1 MVRNGIYLLDTNIVS
16 EGGKINPNPKIAK
29 KLDIFADSCKLSTIT
44 WYEIQKGIK
53 RLPDGK
59 KKDFLLAYAEEQIA
73 AIYDFI
79 PYTKECAEI
88 QSEMYAKLASGG
100 MTAPY
105 QDSQIAATALAY
117 NLILVT
123 RNIKD
128 FEGIAEFFPLKL
140 ENWFE

>member
-1 MVRNGIYLLDTNIVS
+1 MRY
-16 EGGKINPNPKIAK
+16 K
-29 KLDIFADSCKLSTIT
+29 
-44 WYEIQKGIK
+44 KGIK

-59 KKDFLLAYAEEQIA
+59 KKDFLLAYAEE
-73 AIYDFI
+73 
-79 PYTKECAEI
+79 
-88 QSEMYAKLASGG
+88 
-100 MTAPY
+100 
-105 QDSQIAATALAY
+105 QIAATALAY